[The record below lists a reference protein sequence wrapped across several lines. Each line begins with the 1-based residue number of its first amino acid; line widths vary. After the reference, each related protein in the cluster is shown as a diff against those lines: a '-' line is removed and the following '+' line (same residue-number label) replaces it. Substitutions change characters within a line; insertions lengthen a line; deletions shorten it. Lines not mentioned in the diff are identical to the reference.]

1 MVNFREEMSENY
13 AAGEFPEG
21 RVYVDLTIP
30 EELVREGFVRDVV
43 RRLQELRRR
52 LDLPVDAFVE
62 AYVSVPEPER
72 LEGLEDEKDYL
83 MEEDRV
89 KSLHLL
95 GPGAP
100 STKQQ
105 AGEEGEI

>member
-13 AAGEFPEG
+13 AAGEFAEG
-21 RVYVDLTIP
+21 RVYVDLTIA

-43 RRLQELRRR
+43 RSLQELRRR

-72 LEGLEDEKDYL
+72 LEWLEVEKDWL
-83 MEEDRV
+83 MEEVRV
-89 KSLHLL
+89 MSVVVLI
-95 GPGAP
+95 
-100 STKQQ
+100 T
-105 AGEEGEI
+105 GEVCHKT